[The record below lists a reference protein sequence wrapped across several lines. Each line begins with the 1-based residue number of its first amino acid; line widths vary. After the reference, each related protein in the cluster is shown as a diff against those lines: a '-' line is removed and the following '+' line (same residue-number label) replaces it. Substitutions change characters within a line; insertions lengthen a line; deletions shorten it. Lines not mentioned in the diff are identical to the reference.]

1 MKKKRDIEPEEERF
15 LRGLMEGKS
24 QREAY
29 KEAYPHRSH
38 WKPKTIDTK
47 ASELFNRG
55 EIKGRYEEMKQEARD
70 AGAITTTRIVNRLRD
85 FVDAPLDLEK
95 LRPADQLKA
104 MEMMCRLLGLYPPPY
119 DDD

>member
-1 MKKKRDIEPEEERF
+1 MKKSHDIEPEEERF

-29 KEAYPHRSH
+29 KDAYPHRSH
-38 WKPKTIDTK
+38 WKPRTIDTK
-47 ASELFNRG
+47 ASELYNRG
-55 EIKGRYEEMKQEARD
+55 EIKVRYEEMKQEARD
-70 AGAITTTRIVNRLRD
+70 AGAITTAKVVSRLRD

-104 MEMMCRLLGLYPPPY
+104 MDMLCRLCGLYPAP
-119 DDD
+119 DDED